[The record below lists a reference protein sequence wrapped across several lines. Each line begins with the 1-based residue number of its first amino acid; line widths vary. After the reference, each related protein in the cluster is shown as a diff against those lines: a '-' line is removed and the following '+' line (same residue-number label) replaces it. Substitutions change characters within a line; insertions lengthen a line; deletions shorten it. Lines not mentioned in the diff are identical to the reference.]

1 MHPSGFSAHCKE
13 DTDLAYKFFLIP
25 RTGPVPLPYC
35 FYRRNDLP
43 MPYQFKFDL
52 TRLSQSFFTSVAVA
66 AQERRLHRKIGNAA
80 LRLLQRFRVEEIT
93 GLDFAQALV
102 LLEDLIDIQTRNFKD
117 RERFARTSRRVL
129 FLPHCSR
136 KYMDN
141 RCKAMF
147 DRNIPSYRCA
157 HCSPDCLVN
166 QATSAGQRKGYEV
179 FVLPGGSCIQEIL
192 QKRCYEALV
201 GVACGEEIKLA
212 AGLLEKTGL
221 PGQNVPL
228 IKNGCANTTFDLS
241 TLKDVL

>member
-1 MHPSGFSAHCKE
+1 
-13 DTDLAYKFFLIP
+13 
-25 RTGPVPLPYC
+25 
-35 FYRRNDLP
+35 

-66 AQERRLHRKIGNAA
+66 AQERRLHRRIGNAA

-102 LLEDLIDIQTRNFKD
+102 LLEDLIDIETRNFKD

-141 RCKAMF
+141 RCKAVF
-147 DRNIPSYRCA
+147 DRNIPSYRCGR
-157 HCSPDCLVN
+157 CSPDCLVN
-166 QATSAGQRKGYEV
+166 QATLAGQRKGYDV

-192 QKRCYEALV
+192 LKGRYEGLV

-212 AGLLEKTGL
+212 EGLLEKSGL

-228 IKNGCANTTFDLS
+228 IKNGCANTTFNLFA
-241 TLKDVL
+241 LREIL